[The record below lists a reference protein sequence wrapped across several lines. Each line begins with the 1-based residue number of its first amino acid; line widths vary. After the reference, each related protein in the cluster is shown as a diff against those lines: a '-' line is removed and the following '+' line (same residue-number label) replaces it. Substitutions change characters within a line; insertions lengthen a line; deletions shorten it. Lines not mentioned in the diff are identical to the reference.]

1 MPEKQMSWGVRLSLA
16 AVAACAVPCAAQTP
30 PPAAQTP
37 AAQSPIAGPVSL
49 TLDQAIATAIRNHP
63 QIAIAQNLASAAGQ
77 KVIEARSANYP
88 LLNANIT
95 GAQTND
101 PNARIGAGELN
112 APRMFDREGQGINI
126 NQLITDFGRTHN
138 LVASSRLQEQAQQ
151 QFTTATRYDI
161 ALGVARAY
169 YEVLQDTVLVR
180 VAQETVHAR
189 QTLADQVSA
198 LFKAQ
203 LRSQVDES
211 FADVNL
217 SEAQLMLIRAQN
229 ALKQSY
235 ADLGRA
241 MGEDRPPASYQLAE
255 APPAPAPPADVDAL
269 VAQAIQNRPEL
280 SELRL
285 QYESAQRFA
294 QAERDLKRP
303 TLSFIGLAGV
313 MPYINQDPRIAPD
326 GYEGSALNLNI
337 PIFNG
342 HLFTA
347 RAREA
352 YYQSIAANQR
362 LRDLQQQIEH
372 DVRITILAA
381 QNAYERVPVTERLLA
396 ESRLALQLAQGRYNL
411 ALASI
416 VELTQAQLN
425 VTQAEI
431 ENTTAKYEY
440 QSAYAA
446 LQYTIGNLR

>member
-1 MPEKQMSWGVRLSLA
+1 MHRAKTKWRLRACTA
-16 AVAACAVPCAAQTP
+16 AVAACTLQFPCAAQTP
-30 PPAAQTP
+30 PRT
-37 AAQSPIAGPVSL
+37 VSL

-63 QIAIAQNLASAAGQ
+63 QVAIAENLASAAGER
-77 KVIEARSANYP
+77 VTEARSANYP
-88 LLNANIT
+88 LLNAAIT

-101 PNARIGAGELN
+101 PNARIGAGQIN
-112 APRMFDREGQGINI
+112 APRMFSREGQGISV
-126 NQLITDFGRTHN
+126 NQLISDFGRTHN
-138 LVASSRLQEQAQQ
+138 LVASSRLQQQAQQ
-151 QFTTATRYDI
+151 QFATATRYDV

-169 YEVLQDTVLVR
+169 YEVLQDTVLVQ

-189 QTLADQVSA
+189 QTLANQVTA

-203 LRSQVDES
+203 LRSEVDAS

-217 SEAQLMLIRAQN
+217 SEAQLLLIRAQDSV
-229 ALKQSY
+229 KQAY
-235 ADLGRA
+235 ADLARA
-241 MGEDRPPASYQLAE
+241 MGEDRPPDTYQLAE
-255 APPAPAPPADVDAL
+255 APPAPAPPADIDSL

-280 SELRL
+280 AELRL
-285 QYESAQRFA
+285 QYEAAQRFT

-303 TLSFIGLAGV
+303 TFSFIGLAGAL
-313 MPYINQDPRIAPD
+313 PYIDQDPRTAPD
-326 GYEGSALNLNI
+326 GYEGTALNLEI

-342 HLFTA
+342 HLFSA

-372 DVRITILAA
+372 DVRITVITA
-381 QNAYERVPVTERLLA
+381 QNAYARIPVTERLLA
-396 ESRLALQLAQGRYNL
+396 QTRLALNLARGRYNL

-446 LQYTIGNLR
+446 LQYTIGALR